1 MRAMFRMALCL
12 TALLG
17 AVGVATDDASA
28 SAKDK
33 RIAVFMGP
41 TQDKYLGA
49 LSGAFKTAAE
59 GYGMKITIYS
69 SPFDPALQA
78 QQIDDGIAQKFDLMV
93 VQIISQRAI
102 IPVLTRV
109 KNANI
114 PVVLVVAP
122 MVGNE
127 AGAQDLYLTHV
138 GYDDTMFG
146 RMIGEAMVAAQKAAG
161 RSSAKIAILAGS
173 MAEGKAPLRE
183 KAFRDAVAKAPGME
197 VVVTEDV
204 KWNPALGE
212 RAAGQL
218 LARFAPQGGLNGFY
232 GMNDVVANGAIQAAE
247 SAGVKVGT
255 AAGNLIVV
263 GGNCQAPGVKNIESG
278 KQAAT
283 LLMLPVEEGKLTATR
298 VKEHFDG
305 KKPEKI
311 TFLPSETI
319 TKANIAKHAQPCSY

>member
-1 MRAMFRMALCL
+1 MIARILIASLLLAAPLAAAD
-12 TALLG
+12 TAG
-17 AVGVATDDASA
+17 AAADG
-28 SAKDK
+28 K
-33 RIAVFMGP
+33 RIAMFMGP

-49 LSGAFKTAAE
+49 LSKSFETAAT
-59 GYGMKITIYS
+59 GYGMKVTVYS

-78 QQIDDGIAQKFDLMV
+78 QQLDDAIAQKFDLFV

-109 KNANI
+109 KEAKI

-127 AGAQDLYLTHV
+127 GNVQDLYLSHV
-138 GYDDTMFG
+138 GYDDVTFG
-146 RMIGEAMVAAQKAAG
+146 RLIGEAMVKALQDSG
-161 RSSAKIAILAGS
+161 RAKAKIAVLAGS

-183 KAFRDAVAKAPGME
+183 QAFREAVAKHAGME

-204 KWNPALGE
+204 KWNPAVGE
-212 RAAGQL
+212 RTAGQL
-218 LARFAPQGGLNGFY
+218 LARFAGQGGLDGFY

-255 AAGNLIVV
+255 GKGDLIVV
-263 GGNCQAPGVKNIESG
+263 GGNCQAPGIKNIEAG

-283 LLMLPVEEGKLTATR
+283 LLMLPVEEGKIAAAK
-298 VKEHFDG
+298 VKEHFEG
-305 KKPEKI
+305 KTPEKI
-311 TFLPSETI
+311 TFLSTDTI
-319 TKANIAKHAQPCSY
+319 TKSNLPKYTQPCSY

>member
-1 MRAMFRMALCL
+1 MTSLLRIVFGLAL
-12 TALLG
+12 
-17 AVGVATDDASA
+17 VAGLIAGMPEADA

-49 LSGAFKTAAE
+49 LSGSFKTNAEAA
-59 GYGMKITIYS
+59 GMKVTVFS

-78 QQIDDGIAQKFDLMV
+78 QQLDDAIAQKYDLFV

-122 MVGNE
+122 MVGND
-127 AGAQDLYLTHV
+127 AGAQDLYLTHI
-138 GYDDTMFG
+138 GYDDTTFG

-161 RSSAKIAILAGS
+161 RNSAKIAILAGS

-183 KAFRDAVAKAPGME
+183 KSFREAVAKSPGME

-204 KWNPALGE
+204 KWNPAMGE

-218 LARFAPQGGLNGFY
+218 LARFAGQGGLNGFY
-232 GMNDVVANGAIQAAE
+232 GMNDVVANAAIQASEA
-247 SAGVKVGT
+247 AGVKVGT
-255 AAGNLIVV
+255 GSGDLIVV
-263 GGNCQAPGVKNIESG
+263 GGNCQAPGVKNIEAG

-283 LLMLPVEEGKLTATR
+283 LLMLPVEEGKLTAQR
-298 VKEHFDG
+298 VVEIFDG
-305 KKPEKI
+305 KKPEKL
-311 TFLPSETI
+311 TFLPTQTI
-319 TKANIAKHAQPCSY
+319 TKANIAQHAQPCSY

>member
-1 MRAMFRMALCL
+1 MLA
-12 TALLG
+12 
-17 AVGVATDDASA
+17 GVAGAAQHAEAAADG
-28 SAKDK
+28 K

-49 LSGAFKTAAE
+49 LSKSFETTATS
-59 GYGMKITIYS
+59 GGMKVTIFS

-78 QQIDDGIAQKFDLMV
+78 QQIDDAIAQKYDLFV

-109 KNANI
+109 KNAGI
-114 PVVLVVAP
+114 PVALVVAP

-127 AGAQDLYLTHV
+127 NNAQDLYLTHV
-138 GYDDTMFG
+138 GYDDTKFG
-146 RMIGEAMVAAQKAAG
+146 ELIGEAMVKALEDSG
-161 RSSAKIAILAGS
+161 RAKGKVAILAGS

-183 KAFRDAVAKAPGME
+183 KAFRDAVGKHPGME

-204 KWNPALGE
+204 KWNPAVGE
-212 RAAGQL
+212 RTAGQL
-218 LARFAPQGGLNGFY
+218 LARFAGQGGLDGFY

-247 SAGVKVGT
+247 AAGVKVGT
-255 AAGNLIVV
+255 ATGNLIVV
-263 GGNCQAPGVKNIESG
+263 GGNCQAPGVKNIETG

-283 LLMLPVEEGKLTATR
+283 LLMLPVEEGKLTAAR
-298 VKEHFDG
+298 VKDYFEG

-311 TFLPSETI
+311 TFLPTQTI
-319 TKANIAKHAQPCSY
+319 TKANIAQFAQPCSY